1 MTQGYPISLTILNVV
16 VDMVISNW
24 VTVVAVMEET
34 ADPIT
39 KGFRWDIQ
47 RLAAYLHADD
57 GFMASTRSH
66 RLQ

>member
-47 RLAAYLHADD
+47 RLAAY
-57 GFMASTRSH
+57 
-66 RLQ
+66 